1 MNYRI
6 KDGILHCD
14 GIPKFAFGASY
25 YPSFLTSK
33 YPVPESG
40 DRVGEMKKDLRN
52 MKESGLNFFRTAALG
67 EIRRDDNGE
76 IKIKSDFIDQMLRY
90 ADEIGIAAS
99 VRLNGYSVNFS
110 DNRDFEFVNN
120 RGEALEKKWSAFM
133 HGCMHH
139 SGFLKDNTAAT
150 EALAKHFDKFPAVVS
165 YQIYNEPHYPFN
177 GVFDYNPEAI
187 KAYKRFLCDSG
198 IMTEEEAQRYSVP
211 TERPK
216 TAEELDAWVE
226 WRMFSLGTMSRFLDS
241 TAASALD
248 NSENKDTYT
257 CYTTAACSNLAGNLG
272 VTYFDDSKNL
282 KTTGITT
289 YTPFDG
295 ADYYAA
301 AYTVAL
307 AESSAAVMSKRAWT
321 AELDKRTHMPTS
333 KFCRET
339 YEVIG
344 AGHKGICYYQWRGD
358 YPDEKSPLP
367 DNCGFLHYDGTPT
380 DTFEDN
386 LRLINMLNS
395 YSTEIVTAEKVRC
408 HTAVLH
414 SDRAY
419 MYYDALSDPEIG
431 GKNMWMFLTLMT
443 FRDLKKYGFAPDF
456 VRACD
461 LAENKLDVKT
471 LFIPSIVGLS
481 DEELA
486 QIEAFCRAGDD
497 HRVFYGEQE
506 TTFDSI
512 TIGGWWD
519 LMSRP
524 GDRVTVEFRG
534 GLETED
540 LVESINLKPLVE
552 TNHKNLFAHVLEGE
566 ERKIVVLVSNRP
578 NERSIPKHRVS
589 FNFPVSSVT
598 FRTHKLDKEI
608 ELEVSDNSIMLPTI
622 EDGGLLFVR

>member
-1 MNYRI
+1 MRYEI
-6 KDGILHCD
+6 KDGTLHCD
-14 GIPKFAFGASY
+14 GVPKFAFGASY
-25 YPSFLTSK
+25 YPSFLPSK

-40 DRVGEMKKDLRN
+40 DRVGEMKKDLRK

-67 EIRRDDNGE
+67 EIYQDSDGE
-76 IKIKSDFIDQMLRY
+76 IKIKSDFINGMLEE
-90 ADEIGIAAS
+90 AEKVGIASS

-110 DNRDFEFVNN
+110 DNKNFEFVNN

-150 EALAKHFDKFPAVVS
+150 EALAKHFDKFPSVVS

-177 GVFDYNPEAI
+177 GVFDYNPEAVR
-187 KAYKRFLCDSG
+187 AYKKYLCDKG
-198 IMTEEEAQRYSVP
+198 LMTEEEAQKYSVP
-211 TERPK
+211 TERPR
-216 TAEELDAWVE
+216 TAEEINEWIE
-226 WRMFSLGTMSRFLDS
+226 WRMFSLRTMSQFLDN
-241 TAASALD
+241 TAASALE

-257 CYTTAACSNLAGNLG
+257 CYTTAVCSNLAGNLG
-272 VTYFDDSKNL
+272 VTYFDNSKNL

-289 YTPFDG
+289 YTPFDA

-301 AYTVAL
+301 AYTIAL

-321 AELDKRTHMPTS
+321 AELDKRTHMPSS

-367 DNCGFLHYDGTPT
+367 DNCGFVHYDGTPT

-386 LRLINMLNS
+386 IALINMLNS

-408 HTAVLH
+408 HTAILH

-443 FRDLKKYGFAPDF
+443 FKDLKKCGFAPDF

-486 QIEAFCRAGDD
+486 QIEVFCRASDD

-519 LMSRP
+519 FMSRP
-524 GDRVTVEFRG
+524 NDRVTVEFRG

-540 LVESINLKPLVE
+540 LLESIELKPLVE
-552 TNHKNLFAHVLEGE
+552 TNHKNLFAHILKGK
-566 ERKIVVLVSNRP
+566 ERKIITLVSNRP
-578 NERSIPKHRVS
+578 NNQSIPKHRVS
-589 FNFPVSSVT
+589 FNFPVKIVT
-598 FRTHKLDKEI
+598 FRTHKLDYEI
-608 ELEVSDNSIMLPTI
+608 ELEVVDNSVMLPTI
-622 EDGGLLFVR
+622 DDGGLLFVE